1 MIGEEA
7 ATDTF
12 LTQQEP
18 PRMLILS
25 ERVGGCMLRRSFGI
39 LGVILALFPNRVI
52 EWYEQ
57 VAFAD
62 RGESSPKTWLSPAI
76 RAKGVVFIFASL
88 TGGILYRGLLFG
100 TGVAGILAFLFPKQY
115 LKTGIKVAYTHSGD
129 VVWKPLFITI
139 ARILGGCYAIAAS
152 KSILKQLNGN

>member
-1 MIGEEA
+1 
-7 ATDTF
+7 
-12 LTQQEP
+12 
-18 PRMLILS
+18 MLILS

-76 RAKGVVFIFASL
+76 RAEGIVFIFASL
-88 TGGILYRGLLFG
+88 TGGILYRGLMIG

-115 LKTGIKVAYTHSGD
+115 LNTGIKIAYTHGSD
-129 VVWKPLFITI
+129 IVWKRLFITT
-139 ARILGGCYAIAAS
+139 ARILGGCYAIAAF
-152 KSILKQLNGN
+152 KSVRKQLKGN